1 MEGDTIMNDT
11 IMQDSITLNDIMS
24 KLLVIIIP
32 AAVALL
38 FSLVYVLIKSRQC
51 KFMGV
56 RISRGTY
63 NAYLAVIFAINI
75 TGFLYALVEVL
86 LIMTENVSYADINQT
101 SMAYILAIGLLC
113 ALSGILKAV
122 IAGNSLIKIANDTSG
137 QGQQIKAVRAVG
149 LRAMNVGGNSASPA
163 MSRLMIFLAV
173 AEIPALASLLMF
185 VLKFFAG

>member
-1 MEGDTIMNDT
+1 MENAI
-11 IMQDSITLNDIMS
+11 SLNDIIPR
-24 KLLVIIIP
+24 LLVIIIP

-51 KFMGV
+51 KSIGV

-63 NAYLAVIFAINI
+63 NAYLAVIFAISI

>member
-1 MEGDTIMNDT
+1 MNVDTMMEDTI
-11 IMQDSITLNDIMS
+11 SLNDIMPE
-24 KLLVIIIP
+24 LLILIVP

-51 KFMGV
+51 KSMGV

-63 NAYLAVIFAINI
+63 NSYLAVIFAINI
-75 TGFLYALVEVL
+75 TGFMYALVEVL
-86 LIMTENVSYADINQT
+86 LIITENVSYDEINQT

-113 ALSGILKAV
+113 AVSGILKAV

-137 QGQQIKAVRAVG
+137 QIKQTKAVRAVG
-149 LRAMNVGGNSASPA
+149 MRVVNVGGNAASPA

-173 AEIPALASLLMF
+173 AEIPAIASLVMF
-185 VLKFFAG
+185 VVRFFQ